1 MELRFPGRLALWR
14 FAINS
19 AAGKFLGADSVGRS
33 RRLVSPERS
42 AAENSGGG
50 SAWGLVDKDG
60 GIFWG
65 KGRLRVQKN
74 SPRRRGRVLF
84 GTGGLRRKLT
94 DRGFQGNARDGPSA
108 LRRKFCVGKSD
119 WRVPVGLR

>member
-74 SPRRRGRVLF
+74 SARRRGWDVCSLVQAVC
-84 GTGGLRRKLT
+84 
-94 DRGFQGNARDGPSA
+94 RGINGPGVFRETPGDGPSA
-108 LRRKFCVGKSD
+108 LRRRFM
-119 WRVPVGLR
+119 LRKTFAAFR